1 MALSSALKSIGKAIP
16 VIVAYAPT
24 IAEIVRQLRAALKK
38 PKPLDPPAD
47 LPTPAA

>member
-1 MALSSALKSIGKAIP
+1 MALSSALKGIGKAIP

-38 PKPLDPPAD
+38 PKIPQPPAD